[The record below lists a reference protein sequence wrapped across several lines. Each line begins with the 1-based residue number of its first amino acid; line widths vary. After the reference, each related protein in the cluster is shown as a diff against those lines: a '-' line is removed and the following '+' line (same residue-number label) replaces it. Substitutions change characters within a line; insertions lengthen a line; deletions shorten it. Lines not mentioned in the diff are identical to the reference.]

1 MLIRTIFRITIASV
15 ITVGVAFILFDKIV
29 MPIYVASGREITLP
43 DLSGQNT
50 QSGPMMTFNE
60 AKIELEKYD
69 LIAVEEFVKYTEKYP
84 AETVLDQYPR
94 AGRKVKP
101 GRKVRLTVAKEEKM
115 VKVPKL
121 VGQSL
126 RHAQLKIDEIG
137 LHMDTLL
144 KDFDTRVPLD
154 VVRWQN
160 PSSGNLLR
168 KGSGVKLGV
177 SLGRPPD
184 FFEVP
189 NMVGITLAE
198 AKEELAKEGL
208 RVGNISR
215 EQDEDKIPDTVLKQS
230 IEPGTVLRK
239 PLPIDLTLSFIDITD
254 LRNRPEEPVN

>member
-1 MLIRTIFRITIASV
+1 MLIRTIFRIIGAFLIIAG
-15 ITVGVAFILFDKIV
+15 IAFIAFDKII
-29 MPIYVASGREITLP
+29 MPMYVASSRVISLP
-43 DLSGQNT
+43 DVSGQT
-50 QSGPMMTFNE
+50 TKSGPMMTFEE
-60 AKIELEKYD
+60 ASKELNKYD
-69 LIAVEEFVKYTEKYP
+69 LKAVVEFVKYTSKYP
-84 AETVLDQYPR
+84 PETILDQYPR

-144 KDFDTRVPLD
+144 KDYDNRVPLD

-177 SLGRPPD
+177 SLGQPPD

-189 NMVGITLAE
+189 NLIGITLAE

-208 RVGNISR
+208 RVGKISR
-215 EQDEDKIPDTVLKQS
+215 EQDEDKIPNTVLRQS
-230 IEPGTVLRK
+230 VEPGTVLRK
-239 PLPIDLTLSFIDITD
+239 PLPIDLTLSFIDMSD
-254 LRNRPEEPVN
+254 LRNRLTD

>member
-1 MLIRTIFRITIASV
+1 MLIRTIFRITGASA
-15 ITVGVAFILFDKIV
+15 IIVGAVLIIFDKIV
-29 MPIYVASGREITLP
+29 MPLYVASGREITLP
-43 DLSGQNT
+43 DLSGQST
-50 QSGPMMTFNE
+50 QSGPMMTFSE

-69 LIAVEEFVKYTEKYP
+69 LIAVEEFVKYTGKYP

-126 RHAQLKIDEIG
+126 RHAQLKIEEIG
-137 LHMDTLL
+137 LYVDARISY
-144 KDFDTRVPLD
+144 DYDTRVPLD

-160 PSSGNLLR
+160 PSSGDLLR

-177 SLGRPPD
+177 SLGRPQKNI
-184 FFEVP
+184 FKVP
-189 NMVGITLAE
+189 NLVGITLAE

-208 RVGNISR
+208 RVGKINR
-215 EQDEDKIPDTVLKQS
+215 EQDEDKIPNTVLRQS
-230 IEPGTVLRK
+230 VEPGTVLKK
-239 PLPIDLTLSFIDITD
+239 PLPIDLTLSFEDITD
-254 LRNRPEEPVN
+254 LRNRLTD